1 MAYVL
6 FDRREQGTPQV
17 VKRYA
22 DRKGALIG
30 MRAANRRAGWS
41 RIGVTPDR
49 TGICEMEWSLHSEHD
64 QRVYDHAPYV
74 IANEFL
80 FDQKYSRDKLVPVK
94 NLMSGE
100 TVLIAR
106 RDRGTC
112 VDPSTEQYWS
122 M

>member
-41 RIGVTPDR
+41 RISMCMG
-49 TGICEMEWSLHSEHD
+49 GICEMEWSLHSEPD
-64 QRVYDHAPYV
+64 QRVYDYAPYV
-74 IANEFL
+74 IANEFQ
-80 FDQKYSRDKLVPVK
+80 FDQKYSRDELVPVE